1 MSSFVRAESSLEKP
15 PVAVLLPGAGYTVM
29 GPLLY
34 WCAELLA
41 QAGWHVQGVEWKL
54 DDHALNDPHAFVENA
69 VANAFADAPT
79 SSRRLI
85 VAKSFG
91 CFALPW
97 ARSND
102 IPGIWMTPV
111 LTDERV
117 FRALI
122 EASPADLTIDG
133 GADPVWMPEA
143 IAATR
148 ATVLSVPNANHSL
161 TIPGDW
167 RASLEAQQTVFE
179 SIAEHIERR

>member
-1 MSSFVRAESSLEKP
+1 MEA
-15 PVAVLLPGAGYTVM
+15 
-29 GPLLY
+29 
-34 WCAELLA
+34 
-41 QAGWHVQGVEWKL
+41 
-54 DDHALNDPHAFVENA
+54 
-69 VANAFADAPT
+69 
-79 SSRRLI
+79 RRP
-85 VAKSFG
+85 
-91 CFALPW
+91 CTQ
-97 ARSND
+97 RS
-102 IPGIWMTPV
+102 TC
-111 LTDERV
+111 LRRERRRERV

-122 EASPADLTIDG
+122 EASPADLTIGG